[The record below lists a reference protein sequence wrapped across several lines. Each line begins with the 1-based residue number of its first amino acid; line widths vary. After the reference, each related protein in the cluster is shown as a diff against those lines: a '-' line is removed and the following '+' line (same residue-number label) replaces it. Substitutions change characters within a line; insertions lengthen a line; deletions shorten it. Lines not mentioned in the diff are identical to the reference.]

1 MTYLAKHKKG
11 ILILTFLLL
20 MQWSSFS
27 QSLKDTLEIQEVCV
41 NYSSVLSMT
50 AYKKTHINSSIV
62 AEYNTRNLSELLAEN
77 THLFI
82 KTYGQGGLAT
92 SSLRGASAS
101 HTMVTWNGV
110 NINSPMLGQLDF
122 SLIPASFLDEVE
134 VFYGAGSIR
143 DYSGA
148 LGGSVNLI
156 NEPDWDNRLNIE
168 LSQEF
173 GSFHSRKSYF
183 STAFGNSRFQSQT
196 RLFYNASE
204 NNFTFLNT
212 EISQDPVIQERENA
226 SFSQGG
232 IIQEFYLRPSSNH
245 FLTAR
250 LWYQSNN
257 RNIPETM
264 VVTPVDGNEKQ
275 KDHFLRS
282 QINWKYYSKKVTV
295 NTTAAWLYDFLNY
308 SNRIAGI
315 DSENRTQTI
324 TGRVDL
330 SYDLFPE
337 LQLNSG
343 VSGDYTHVWTEN
355 YLQPAE
361 RKHFS
366 TYFSA
371 EKNIK
376 QRLKINIMARQD
388 IYNGEIVPLIPSAG
402 IDIKLLKE
410 IDFHFKANIS
420 KNYRKPT
427 LNDQYWYPGG
437 NPDLNEEKGT
447 SGELSLDYTGSSGG
461 IFIYQAGVT
470 AYRSKIDDWIQWQPG
485 EYGYWEPANLKE
497 VLSKGIESFLSFR
510 LSLTGFS
517 VSFGANYA
525 YTSATNMKPSGSSD
539 MSVNKQLVYVPGHQA
554 NARIKVKTGGF
565 MVKYSY
571 SYIGKRYISSD
582 NSQFLP
588 SYKLSDLSLSYAYK
602 KGSQRA
608 ELNLFIENMWDI
620 DYQAIAFHPMPGRS
634 YFISIRY
641 FLKKAEAKA
650 KKR

>member
-1 MTYLAKHKKG
+1 MVYFAKYKKE
-11 ILILTFLLL
+11 ILLL
-20 MQWSSFS
+20 VSLAFSQMPSFS
-27 QSLKDTLEIQEVCV
+27 QSLNDTLEIQEVRV
-41 NYSSVLSMT
+41 NYNNVLSMS
-50 AYKKTHINSSIV
+50 AYKRTTIDSSIV
-62 AEYNTRNLSELLAEN
+62 AEYNTRNLSELLSEN

-92 SSLRGASAS
+92 SSIRGASAS

-173 GSFHSRKSYF
+173 GSYNTKKSHF

-196 RLFYNASE
+196 RFFYNASE

-226 SFSQGG
+226 SFNQGG

-257 RNIPETM
+257 RHIPEPM
-264 VVTPVDGNEKQ
+264 VVTPVDGNEMQ

-282 QINWKYYSKKVTV
+282 QINWKYYSEKVIV
-295 NTTAAWLYDFLNY
+295 NTTTAWLYDFLNY

-315 DSENRTQTI
+315 DSENRTRTI

-343 VSGDYTHVWTEN
+343 VSGDYTYIRTEN
-355 YLQPAE
+355 YRHPAE
-361 RKHFS
+361 QKHFS

-371 EKNIK
+371 EKNIN

-402 IDIKLLKE
+402 IDLKLLKE
-410 IDFHFKANIS
+410 TDIHFKANIS
-420 KNYRKPT
+420 RNYRKPT
-427 LNDQYWYPGG
+427 LNDRYWYPGG

-447 SGELSLDYTGSSGG
+447 GSELSLDYAGSSSG
-461 IFIYQAGVT
+461 ILTYQAGVT
-470 AYRSKIDDWIQWQPG
+470 AYRSKIDNWIQWQPG

-497 VLSKGIESFLSFR
+497 VLSKGIESFLSCR
-510 LSLTGFS
+510 LSLTGLS

-554 NARIKVKTGGF
+554 NTCIKVKTGGF
-565 MVKYSY
+565 MIKYSY

-588 SYKLSDLSLSYAYK
+588 SYKLSDLSLSYVYK
-602 KGSQRA
+602 KGSRRA
-608 ELNLFIENMWDI
+608 ELNLFIENMWNT
-620 DYQAIAFHPMPGRS
+620 DYQAIAYHPMPGRS
-634 YFISIRY
+634 YYLRISY
-641 FLKKAEAKA
+641 FLNKNDK
-650 KKR
+650 

>member
-1 MTYLAKHKKG
+1 MVYFAKYKKE
-11 ILILTFLLL
+11 ILLL
-20 MQWSSFS
+20 VSLAFSQVPSFS
-27 QSLKDTLEIQEVCV
+27 QSLNDTLEIQEVRV
-41 NYSSVLSMT
+41 NYNNVLSMT
-50 AYKKTHINSSIV
+50 AYKRTSINSSIV

-173 GSFHSRKSYF
+173 GSYNTKKSHF

-196 RLFYNASE
+196 RFFYNASE

-257 RNIPETM
+257 RHIPEPM
-264 VVTPVDGNEKQ
+264 VVTPVDGNEMQ

-282 QINWKYYSKKVTV
+282 QINWKYYSEKVIV

-315 DSENRTQTI
+315 DSENRTRTI

-343 VSGDYTHVWTEN
+343 VSGDYTYIRTEN
-355 YLQPAE
+355 YRQPAE
-361 RKHFS
+361 QKHFS
-366 TYFSA
+366 VYFSA

-376 QRLKINIMARQD
+376 QRLKINMMARQD
-388 IYNGEIVPLIPSAG
+388 IYNGEPVPLIPSAG
-402 IDIKLLKE
+402 IDFKLLKE
-410 IDFHFKANIS
+410 PDIHFKANIS
-420 KNYRKPT
+420 RNYRKPT
-427 LNDQYWYPGG
+427 LNDRYWYPGG

-447 SGELSLDYTGSSGG
+447 GSELSLDYAGSSAG
-461 IFIYQAGVT
+461 ILTYQAGVT
-470 AYRSKIDDWIQWQPG
+470 AYRSKIDNWIQWQPG

-497 VLSKGIESFLSFR
+497 VLSKGIESFLNCR

-554 NARIKVKTGGF
+554 NTCIKVKTGGF
-565 MVKYSY
+565 MIKYSY

-588 SYKLSDLSLSYAYK
+588 SYKLSDLSLSYVYK

-608 ELNLFIENMWDI
+608 ELNLFIENMWNT
-620 DYQAIAFHPMPGRS
+620 DYQAIAYHPMPGRS
-634 YFISIRY
+634 YFLNIRY
-641 FLKKAEAKA
+641 FFNK
-650 KKR
+650 